1 MINGDSQV
9 LYPPR
14 IVRHGS
20 CKNCCTYR
28 RALQAMLCEDDEQV
42 PQDFVLSDTVD
53 TATQNSPQSEVEMPG
68 LWVGI

>member
-1 MINGDSQV
+1 
-9 LYPPR
+9 
-14 IVRHGS
+14 
-20 CKNCCTYR
+20 
-28 RALQAMLCEDDEQV
+28 MLCEDDEQV